1 MTMKRPL
8 VSLAAAFLSAAAFAA
23 NPYLPNWEHVPD
35 GEPRVFG
42 DRVYVYGS
50 HDLAGGWDFC
60 LDDYVTWSAPTN
72 DLTAWRKEGVI
83 FRRTD
88 DPENRDGRMPLYA
101 PDCVRGVDGR
111 YYLYYVADGSRH
123 VGVAVSPTPGG
134 RFAFLSYVRHA
145 DGRLLGDDEPFDG
158 QFDPAVLVDGEEVY
172 LYSGGCG
179 LNNPKRHGAMGFR
192 LKPDMVTLVTDGA
205 TYLVPGNMYSKG
217 TGFEGHAFF
226 EASSIR
232 KIDGRYVF
240 VYSSEAQH
248 ELCWAVSERPLGPYA
263 YGGVLVSN
271 ADVGIVG
278 PAGKRAERAVAY
290 GNNNHGGM
298 AYLNGAW
305 WIFYHRHTMN
315 TMFSRQGCA
324 EKLARTP
331 DGGFRQ
337 AELTSTGLADRPFAA
352 IGEHPAYLAC
362 NLFVRDNHDV
372 YLEDSEDHPRLAG
385 DVLTHVIP
393 NTTVG
398 FKYLDCRGV
407 KEIALT
413 TRGWANGE
421 WHVRTELDGPVLA
434 KIPCRRS
441 AFWRTW
447 SAPLE
452 IPDGVHAIYLTYWG
466 TRSRAGYPELK
477 GFELKGTR

>member
-1 MTMKRPL
+1 MKSNL
-8 VSLAAAFLSAAAFAA
+8 IVFSLLSVFSAAAFGA
-23 NPYLPNWEHVPD
+23 NPYLPNWEHIPD

-83 FRRTD
+83 FKRTD
-88 DPENRDGRMPLYA
+88 DPENADGRMPLYA
-101 PDCVRGVDGR
+101 PDCVQGVDGR

-123 VGVAVSPTPGG
+123 VGVAVSTTPGG
-134 RFAFLSYVRHA
+134 RFTFLAYVRHA
-145 DGRLLGDDEPFDG
+145 DGRLLGDNEPFDG

-172 LYSGGCG
+172 LYTGGCG

-192 LKPDMVTLVTDGA
+192 LKPDMVTLVTDEA
-205 TYLVPGNMYSKG
+205 TYLVPGNMYVKG
-217 TGFEGHAFF
+217 TSFEGHAFF
-226 EASSIR
+226 EGSSIR

-248 ELCWAVSERPLGPYA
+248 ELCWAVADRPLGPYT

-271 ADVGIVG
+271 ADIGIVG

-298 AYLNGAW
+298 AFLNGDW

-324 EKLARTP
+324 EKLERTP

-337 AELTSTGLADRPFAA
+337 AELTSTGLADKPLTG
-352 IGEHPAYLAC
+352 IGEHPVYLAC
-362 NLFVRDNHDV
+362 NLFVRDNHDS

-385 DVLTHVIP
+385 DVLTHIVP

-407 KEIALT
+407 KAIALT
-413 TRGWANGE
+413 TRGWGNGE
-421 WHVRTELDGPVLA
+421 WHVRTALDGPVLA
-434 KIPCRRS
+434 KVPCRRS

-447 SAPLE
+447 TVPLE
-452 IPDGVHAIYLTYWG
+452 IPDGIHAIYLTYWG

-477 GFELKGTR
+477 SFELTE